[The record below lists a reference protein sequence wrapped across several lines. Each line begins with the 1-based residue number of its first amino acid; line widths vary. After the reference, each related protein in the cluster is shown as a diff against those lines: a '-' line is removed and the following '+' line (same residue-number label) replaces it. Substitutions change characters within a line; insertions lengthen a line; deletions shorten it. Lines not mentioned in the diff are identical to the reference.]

1 MEANS
6 FQMCQGTREL
16 KEPPAQWS
24 PAVAGRLGRAGLCVP
39 DFRTAKAAGQIP
51 TQELHANP
59 CEQGKKDFCAAPAGK
74 TPVAQ
79 LLPMPLKIF
88 LN

>member
-6 FQMCQGTREL
+6 FLMCQGTREP

-24 PAVAGRLGRAGLCVP
+24 PAVAGRLGGAGLCVP

-79 LLPMPLKIF
+79 LLTMPLKIF